1 MVSVLL
7 IIGNIETSDL
17 IKHHVETEKRETLA
31 EVLPPDL
38 YDNEPLAT
46 AVVHEASGAFTSP
59 ITMYTATKQELF
71 SGAALQSSVWGWGS
85 DIQFIVAVN
94 ASGTITG
101 VRVIT
106 HKETPG
112 LADKI
117 EISKDDWI
125 TGFTGKS
132 LLNTP
137 EADWKVKKDG
147 GKFDQFTGATITPRA
162 VVKGV
167 HQALLQL
174 EQFRREQRIAPD
186 AQASSEVA
194 AQAQQDSAVV
204 PAETPAASNALAGT
218 NTLVRTDEHATEAVT
233 P

>member
-17 IKHHVETEKRETLA
+17 IDAHIDAEKRATIA
-31 EVLPPDL
+31 EVLPSSL
-38 YDNEPLAT
+38 YDNEPLTT
-46 AVVHEASGAFTSP
+46 AVTREPIKPFTSP
-59 ITMYTATKQELF
+59 LIFYTATKADSF
-71 SGAALQSSVWGWGS
+71 SGAVLQTSVYGWGS

-101 VRVIT
+101 VRVIS

-117 EISKDDWI
+117 EIAKDDWI

-132 LLNTP
+132 LLNTA

-147 GKFDQFTGATITPRA
+147 GQFDQFTGATITPRA

-167 HQALLQL
+167 HQSLLQL
-174 EQFRREQRIAPD
+174 EQWQREQRITPD
-186 AQASSEVA
+186 EK
-194 AQAQQDSAVV
+194 D
-204 PAETPAASNALAGT
+204 T
-218 NTLVRTDEHATEAVT
+218 TDELDKTEADT